1 MGEYDWCFYPFE
13 KEESPAG
20 SLFAPVQARFRG
32 ELSIP
37 GARLNIPYRA
47 VCRTGYLEREPH
59 FHRDEEYLAFVGHD
73 VRDAFES
80 FDAEIVLW
88 LGEHRDDMEPFVITA
103 PTMVRV
109 PKFYWHGPIEVRR
122 LGKPL
127 FYQPILYSTRDYAI
141 RQRKEPEG
149 PIYYNTRCEGISPA
163 EPAEDAPAFV
173 PAAPTQTGRYDH
185 LVYTF
190 EKQYTHW
197 GDFMPPYQAYFR
209 GHDCMPDSDIYTCYR
224 PYMKEAFIDK
234 YPNFHPEEE
243 YLCFTGYDMTDPFGS
258 FDAEMEFWI
267 GPAPNK
273 LEKHIISRPTM
284 VRVPPFTWHC
294 PLQYLRVSKPV
305 YLQVLGTHGKFGF
318 CQLKLGPDG
327 TYEIEYAG
335 SAGHRPC
342 VLEEGK
348 QCTFCGKC
356 RKNRKPAENE
366 PKTATEA
373 ANYYNSLIL
382 EPDGRWSVR
391 G

>member
-1 MGEYDWCFYPFE
+1 MGAYDWCFYELPRE
-13 KEESPAG
+13 AVKSDGMLPEEQQYFWGDSC
-20 SLFAPVQARFRG
+20 
-32 ELSIP
+32 IP
-37 GARLNIPYRA
+37 GARINLPYRA
-47 VCRTGYLEREPH
+47 YLKTGFIDREPH

-80 FDAEIVLW
+80 FDAEIWLW
-88 LGEHRDDMEPFVITA
+88 MGENIDDMEKIVITA

-109 PKFYWHGPIEVRR
+109 PKFWWHGPIEIRR

-127 FYQPILYSTRDYAI
+127 FFQPILYASNYYAI
-141 RQRKEPEG
+141 RQRRGSEG
-149 PIYYNTRCEGISPA
+149 PVYYNMALKGVSPYGMDFG
-163 EPAEDAPAFV
+163 EPYQVKNWSED
-173 PAAPTQTGRYDH
+173 TGRFSN

-209 GHDCMPDSDIYTCYR
+209 GHDCMPDSDIYTCFR
-224 PYMKEAFIDK
+224 PYLKEAFIDK

-243 YLCFTGYDMTDPFGS
+243 YLCFTGYDMTDPWGS

-267 GPAPNK
+267 GPEPNK
-273 LEKHIISRPTM
+273 LEKHIISAPTM
-284 VRVPPFTWHC
+284 VRIPPFTWHC
-294 PLQYLRVSKPV
+294 PLQYLRVGKPV

-318 CQLKLGPDG
+318 GQLRFNADG

-335 SAGHRPC
+335 SGGHRPC

-356 RKNRKPAENE
+356 MKKRDTTND

-373 ANYYNSLIL
+373 AAYFNSLVL
-382 EPDGRWSVR
+382 EPTGRWYR
-391 G
+391 K

>member
-1 MGEYDWCFYPFE
+1 MGAYDWCFYKFPKE
-13 KEESPAG
+13 KTNDELLPEI
-20 SLFAPVQARFRG
+20 QASFHG
-32 ELSIP
+32 EDCIP
-37 GARLNIPYRA
+37 GARLNLPYRA
-47 VCRTGYLEREPH
+47 YMKPGVIDAEPH

-80 FDAEIVLW
+80 FDAEIWLW
-88 LGEHRDDMEPFVITA
+88 MGESITDMEKIVITE

-109 PKFYWHGPIEVRR
+109 PKFWWHGPIEIRR

-127 FYQPILYSTRDYAI
+127 FFQPILYANRYYAI
-141 RQRKEPEG
+141 RQRRGTEG
-149 PIYYNTRCEGISPA
+149 PIYYNMACKGISPYGMDFG
-163 EPAEDAPAFV
+163 EPAKLKSWTEN
-173 PAAPTQTGRYDH
+173 TGRFDH
-185 LVYTF
+185 LVHTF
-190 EKQYTHW
+190 QKQLNHW
-197 GDFMPPYQAYFR
+197 GDIMPPYQAYFR

-243 YLCFTGYDMTDPFGS
+243 YLTFIGYDMCDPWGS

-267 GPAPNK
+267 GPEPNK
-273 LEKHIISRPTM
+273 LEKHIISEPTI
-284 VRVPPFTWHC
+284 VRIPPFTWHC
-294 PLQYLRVSKPV
+294 PLQYLHVGKPV

-318 CQLKLGPDG
+318 GQLRFNKDG

-335 SAGHRPC
+335 SAGQKPC

-356 RKNRKPAENE
+356 MSKRDTSKD
-366 PKTATEA
+366 PKSATEA
-373 ANYYNSLIL
+373 ANRFNSMIL
-382 EPDGRWSVR
+382 DPSGRYAE

>member
-1 MGEYDWCFYPFE
+1 MGAYDWCFYKFE
-13 KEESPAG
+13 NTPAPAG
-20 SLFAPVQARFRG
+20 SLYSPAQALYRG
-32 ELSIP
+32 ELSCP
-37 GARLNIPYRA
+37 GARVNLPYRA
-47 VCRTGYLEREPH
+47 CCETGFLDREPH

-73 VRDAFES
+73 MRDAFES

-88 LGEHRDDMEPFVITA
+88 LGEHRDELEPVVITA
-103 PTMVRV
+103 PTMVRI
-109 PKFYWHGPIEVRR
+109 PKFWWHGPIEVRR
-122 LGKPL
+122 LGKP
-127 FYQPILYSTRDYAI
+127 FFFQPILYSTRYYAI
-141 RQRKEPEG
+141 RQRRETDG
-149 PIYYNTRCEGISPA
+149 PIYYQTRCDGISPRQT
-163 EPAEDAPAFV
+163 E
-173 PAAPTQTGRYDH
+173 PAAPEIPQNAENTGRYSH

-224 PYMKEAFIDK
+224 PYMKETFIDK

-243 YLCFTGYDMTDPFGS
+243 YLCFIGYDMCDPFGS

-267 GPAPNK
+267 GPEPNK
-273 LEKHIISRPTM
+273 LEKHIISQPTM

-294 PLQYLRVSKPV
+294 PLQYLRVTKPV

-327 TYEIEYAG
+327 RYEIEYAG

-373 ANYYNSLIL
+373 AAYYNSLIL
-382 EPDGRWSVR
+382 DPDGTYRA
-391 G
+391 GK